1 MRRPGPRSRRLTRK
15 TAEPAP
21 DIDRIFDEGIEVDR
35 AFDRAIHDALLQHKR
50 AGNPVP
56 VLRKGKVVWIPASK
70 IRP

>member
-1 MRRPGPRSRRLTRK
+1 MRKPGQRSRRTTRRK
-15 TAEPAP
+15 TESRP
-21 DIDRIFDEGIEVDR
+21 DITRIFEEGIEVDR